1 MLNQMIRGH
10 WDRIM
15 RPVGRA
21 LGRTGIS
28 PDTVTLLGV
37 LIQVGAAWLILD
49 GRLLLAGLV
58 SIAAGISDV
67 LDGAIAKAQGRTGKF
82 GALLDSTTDRLA
94 DALFFLPIAWL
105 YAVSPDTPSRDVP
118 WVAVVALVA
127 LVAGFLVSYIKA
139 RAESLGFKCDVGIA
153 ERAERVI
160 ITIVALVFDI
170 LQYVLPVLAL
180 LSIVTALQ
188 RIFYVRAQS
197 KHAA

>member
-1 MLNQMIRGH
+1 MLNQMIRGQ

-15 RPVGRA
+15 RPIGRA
-21 LGRTGIS
+21 LGRTGVS

-82 GALLDSTTDRLA
+82 GALLDSTTDRLV

-105 YAVSPDTPSRDVP
+105 YSVSPDTPSHDVP

-139 RAESLGFKCDVGIA
+139 RAESLGFECDVGIA

-160 ITIVALVFDI
+160 VTIVALVFDI
-170 LQYVLPVLAL
+170 LQYVLPVLAFF
-180 LSIVTALQ
+180 SIVTALQ

-197 KHAA
+197 RRAA

>member
-1 MLNQMIRGH
+1 MLNQMIRGQ

-15 RPVGRA
+15 RPIGRA
-21 LGRTGIS
+21 LGRTGVS

-105 YAVSPDTPSRDVP
+105 YSVSPDTPSHDVP

-127 LVAGFLVSYIKA
+127 LVEKLRADRFVLLDTQWLTPHLQRFGAVQVSRREYMHVLT
-139 RAESLGFKCDVGIA
+139 RA
-153 ERAERVI
+153 
-160 ITIVALVFDI
+160 VALPRKFTD
-170 LQYVLPVLAL
+170 
-180 LSIVTALQ
+180 
-188 RIFYVRAQS
+188 
-197 KHAA
+197 

>member
-1 MLNQMIRGH
+1 MIRGR

-15 RPVGRA
+15 RTIGRA
-21 LGRTGIS
+21 LGRTGVS

-139 RAESLGFKCDVGIA
+139 RAESLGFECDVGIA

-160 ITIVALVFDI
+160 VTIVALVFDI
-170 LQYVLPVLAL
+170 LQYVLPVLAF

-197 KHAA
+197 RRAA